1 MDGEAASLCGGTAA
15 ASYAGLRD
23 GNHSFTACA
32 STTSASNSSSSPS
45 PTPTCATY
53 AWDVDTVPPTAS
65 VSAGPAFTSASSTVS
80 ALVSFSEPCP
90 GRGGFVCNATYCN
103 LIVYGSGSVDPSTL
117 QVLSP
122 GLRYSVAVAIS
133 PDAEYGR
140 LVLVMG
146 RGFCT
151 DAAGHPF
158 TRTPNSTFTLRF
170 DRRSDSM
177 NITATVAEKMV
188 QIQGVTRLV
197 QASNE
202 EEGLRI
208 YLAFA
213 QPVLN
218 SSEQILRALTATDA
232 VAVHLT
238 PTNRSTLG
246 NRRFGYVVK
255 KMSDAAAIVSVAC
268 DTSSIISRQ
277 GTPVVP
283 AEPFTFLYDTQR
295 PWVKLGTS
303 TRRTSSRDILV
314 LIKFA
319 KPVFNFSSS
328 AVQVSGGNVLSF
340 HEASKSI
347 YTLQIQAVGQLVSVQ
362 VAENAAMDVA
372 GNPNLASDRLQVRHY
387 SVPASSSWIA
397 AITTVVFLTT
407 AAVAALLT
415 VSTSSLVAAGAVS
428 RPSSYMISEPSRN
441 VLRMACHIQIFAL
454 SRWLSANLPIEYYE
468 FAKGVEWS
476 IPYMRL
482 PWEGP
487 AADPY
492 LGYSTMP
499 AIAYSE
505 SELLD
510 RSAVGGAANISSY
523 RPRAQQGQ
531 PVTPAQII
539 PSDPVF
545 PTEIPEDGK
554 PTPPVQTP
562 GGDATPP
569 VMPVQTPLPLDGMPL
584 TAMEYRSFF
593 ENPDMKPEAQIIM
606 KLQDLDGW
614 KYFGR
619 NMFWL

>member
-1 MDGEAASLCGGTAA
+1 
-15 ASYAGLRD
+15 
-23 GNHSFTACA
+23 
-32 STTSASNSSSSPS
+32 
-45 PTPTCATY
+45 
-53 AWDVDTVPPTAS
+53 
-65 VSAGPAFTSASSTVS
+65 
-80 ALVSFSEPCP
+80 
-90 GRGGFVCNATYCN
+90 
-103 LIVYGSGSVDPSTL
+103 
-117 QVLSP
+117 
-122 GLRYSVAVAIS
+122 
-133 PDAEYGR
+133 
-140 LVLVMG
+140 MG

-545 PTEIPEDGK
+545 PTAVEEPGRACQRRRR
-554 PTPPVQTP
+554 PTGAGAGAPTTS
-562 GGDATPP
+562 GGGLGSCGRWRRLASARR
-569 VMPVQTPLPLDGMPL
+569 VMRKNV
-584 TAMEYRSFF
+584 
-593 ENPDMKPEAQIIM
+593 
-606 KLQDLDGW
+606 
-614 KYFGR
+614 FGTVSR
-619 NMFWL
+619 NM